1 MPREFNRTDRVADH
15 IRREVAQLIQQSMR
29 DPRVAMTSVTDVEV
43 SRDLSHAKVFVTFLN
58 VDEQKEIDE
67 GVAVLNKAA
76 GFLRSQLAKVT
87 TMRTTPKLAFYFDG
101 SLRYGAKLSGLIDD
115 AVKAD
120 ATRHDDSSPED

>member
-58 VDEQKEIDE
+58 VD
-67 GVAVLNKAA
+67 
-76 GFLRSQLAKVT
+76 KVT
-87 TMRTTPKLAFYFDG
+87 PNESFCRAISSTWAINAAPKPFF
-101 SLRYGAKLSGLIDD
+101 
-115 AVKAD
+115 
-120 ATRHDDSSPED
+120 